1 MIDFRERERERV
13 FFMLF
18 GMCFFL
24 QIRNK
29 GMQINLKLIIHSIEK
44 KKIFFVIQQYF
55 IIFLKNLNKINTLFL
70 FHVLTPPT
78 TIAHRIMQKGE

>member
-1 MIDFRERERERV
+1 VIDFREREKKS

-55 IIFLKNLNKINTLFL
+55 IIFFKNLNKIKTLFL
-70 FHVLTPPT
+70 FHILTPQT
-78 TIAHRIMQKGE
+78 TIVHRIMQKGE

>member
-1 MIDFRERERERV
+1 MIDFRERERE

-29 GMQINLKLIIHSIEK
+29 GMQINLKLIIYSIEK
-44 KKIFFVIQQYF
+44 KIFCSITVFYYF
-55 IIFLKNLNKINTLFL
+55 FQI
-70 FHVLTPPT
+70 
-78 TIAHRIMQKGE
+78 